1 MNHDEIAG
9 YTLRSSQ
16 ELESILAT
24 KFGATGNGL
33 IERARSVQSSIPAN
47 IFNSILYAGRVRNQ
61 FVHDGSAPADMNRYI
76 AAFDE
81 ALAWGRNAPSRMT
94 HGGASSTGRPSVL
107 RLFTKWKV
115 IRFVIAVAAALY
127 GLFYGWT
134 SHGVEGIRMMTT
146 PPAMSHRGASRAAAA
161 RQPFQALRASEAD
174 IRRLSPHRLT
184 PCDGFAV

>member
-76 AAFDE
+76 AAFNE

-134 SHGVEGIRMMTT
+134 SHGV
-146 PPAMSHRGASRAAAA
+146 GASIVFAVIGFFAA
-161 RQPFQALRASEAD
+161 FLITSNKALRFIGGA
-174 IRRLSPHRLT
+174 IILGLILVLSQWLGHIWNYK
-184 PCDGFAV
+184 